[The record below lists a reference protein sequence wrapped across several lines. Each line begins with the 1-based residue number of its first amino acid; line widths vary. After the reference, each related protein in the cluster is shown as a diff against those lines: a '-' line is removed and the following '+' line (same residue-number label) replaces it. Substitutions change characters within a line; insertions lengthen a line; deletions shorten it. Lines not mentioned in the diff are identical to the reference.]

1 MTKNYN
7 LSVSNTSGSNI
18 NLVTTIP
25 EEVYRL
31 LQLAGTADRFTLD
44 ITSNEQLGSARVN
57 NVTNV
62 SSTNPDD
69 IMRAVGVEPS
79 ECDDQV
85 DVTNIAEQ
93 QAEYD
98 YGDDEAAQSHEFDIK
113 DYDWQGRADLP
124 ERLSSARFGSNPLRS
139 DMKESQHFQQM
150 LHSYEKFLSE
160 QRENEDGQSSPLTA
174 DARDEF
180 DKDPFAGKHAED
192 SGEHS
197 PLSTVKR
204 PKLKR

>member
-18 NLVTTIP
+18 NLATTIP

-44 ITSNEQLGSARVN
+44 ITSNEQMGDASVN

-62 SSTNPDD
+62 SSSNPED
-69 IMRAVGVEPS
+69 IMRAVGVAPS
-79 ECDDQV
+79 DDCQV
-85 DVTNIAEQ
+85 DDVHIAEQ

-98 YGDDEAAQSHEFDIK
+98 YGDDEASRSHEFDIK

-124 ERLSSARFGSNPLRS
+124 ERLTSAKFGSNPLRS
-139 DMKESQHFQQM
+139 EMKESQLFQHM
-150 LHSYEKFLSE
+150 LRSYEKFLSE
-160 QRENEDGQSSPLTA
+160 QRENEDGQVSPLTA

-180 DKDPFAGKHAED
+180 DKDPFAGKHAAD
-192 SGEHS
+192 SGALS